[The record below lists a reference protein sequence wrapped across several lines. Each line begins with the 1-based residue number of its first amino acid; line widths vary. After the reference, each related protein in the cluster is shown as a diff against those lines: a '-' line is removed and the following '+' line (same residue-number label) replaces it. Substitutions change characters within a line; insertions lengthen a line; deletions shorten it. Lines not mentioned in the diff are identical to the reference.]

1 MIRSPF
7 SASVALLAALAA
19 GCAPAPATSS
29 APAPASPAA
38 AAAPALDY
46 LLWVG
51 SEGNDELALVRFG
64 PAGARVERRF
74 RIGFSPTEVA
84 GPHGVGV
91 SPDGRHFYVS
101 TAHGYPFGSLWKYTT
116 VGDTLVGRVEL
127 GNFPATLQTTPDGH
141 YVYVVNFNLH
151 GEMVPSSVSI
161 VYAPDMVEVA
171 RVTTCTM
178 PHGSRLNPQGTKHY
192 SACMMDDMLVEIDT
206 RTLGVARHFHL
217 RKGMEHGGTGAPMAG
232 AMAHGEG
239 RDAAHAAGATT
250 PAAHAMPAPTC
261 SPTWAQPSA
270 DGREVFVACQ
280 AANEIVVVDA
290 ETWTLTRRFPAGPG
304 VYNLAVTRDGRLV
317 VATNKKGQSVS
328 VFEAATG
335 KELARLATT
344 RRIPSGLVISPDDRY
359 AFITLEG
366 VGAEPGTVEVID
378 LRSLTSV
385 ATADVGPQAGGID
398 VWKTE
403 PARGAASP

>member
-1 MIRSPF
+1 MKRFPYIV
-7 SASVALLAALAA
+7 SAAILVVLAG
-19 GCAPAPATSS
+19 GCAPGASTSQ
-29 APAPASPAA
+29 AVPAA
-38 AAAPALDY
+38 PAAAPAQDY

-51 SEGNDELALVRFG
+51 SEGDDQLSLVRFG
-64 PAGARVERRF
+64 PAGARVERAF
-74 RIGFSPTEVA
+74 RTGLVPSEVA
-84 GPHGVGV
+84 GPHGVDV

-101 TAHGYPFGSLWKYTT
+101 TAHGFPFGSLWKYTT

-127 GNFPATLQTTPDGH
+127 GNFPATLQTTPDGQ
-141 YVYVVNFNLH
+141 YVYVVNFNVH
-151 GEMVPSSVSI
+151 GDMVPSSVSI
-161 VYAPDMVEVA
+161 VYAPEMVEVA

-206 RTLGVARHFHL
+206 RTLGISRHFSL
-217 RKGMEHGGTGAPMAG
+217 RKGMEHGGAGAPMSA
-232 AMAHGEG
+232 
-239 RDAAHAAGATT
+239 AAHTAHHGAADGT
-250 PAAHAMPAPTC
+250 HAMPAPTC

-270 DGREVFVACQ
+270 DGSEIFVACQ

-290 ETWTLTRRFPAGPG
+290 DDWAVTRRFPAGPG
-304 VYNLAVTRDGRLV
+304 VYNLAVTGDGRLI

-328 VFEAATG
+328 VFEAASG
-335 KELARLATT
+335 KELARIATT
-344 RRIPSGLVISPDDRY
+344 RRIPSGLVIAPDDRY

-378 LRSLTSV
+378 LLELKSV

-398 VWKTE
+398 FWRTE
-403 PARGAASP
+403 PARATALASP